1 MNCNPILEKDLLDD
15 KVGILDIRARIDNCV
30 NCNIEMQV
38 VDRKNIEKRIL
49 FYWNKMF
56 NASIKPSEDYDKLEK
71 TIVILITDYEL
82 SNLKE
87 IKKYLTKWRIRED
100 EYHEFI
106 LTDVLNIC
114 IIELPKFKKYANKSK
129 NIVLDSWVKFI
140 NNPEETNY

>member
-1 MNCNPILEKDLLDD
+1 M
-15 KVGILDIRARIDNCV
+15 DIRARIDNCV

-56 NASIKPSEDYDKLEK
+56 NASIKPSEDYDKLER

-87 IKKYLTKWRIRED
+87 IKKYSTKWRIRED

-114 IIELPKFKKYANKSK
+114 IIELPKFKKYANKS
-129 NIVLDSWVKFI
+129 NQFFVIFS
-140 NNPEETNY
+140 